1 MIFEF
6 TVKGLDCAHCAEKLR
21 AGVENADG
29 VEAAYLNFMTK
40 KLRVTVSGNSA
51 KIKKAIISAAK
62 KAEPEAEL
70 LEDEAEEEERPLAF
84 DLVRIIAGILIAI
97 AGAFIPEEFKLY
109 MFLAAYLVLGWDV
122 LLKAVK
128 NIFKGKVF
136 DENFLM
142 SIATVGAFFLGDYPE
157 AAAVMAFYQVG
168 ELFQE
173 YAVRRS
179 RKSIRALM
187 ELRPDSAR
195 VITEEGVK
203 EVMPE
208 EVLAGQKILVAPGE
222 RIPLDGKIISGESY
236 LETSALTGESVPRF
250 CSAGDEALSGA
261 VNQTGTLTIEVTRIY
276 GESTVAKILDLT
288 ENAGSRKSQ
297 SERFITRFAKWYT
310 PAVVAGAL
318 ILAVVP
324 PLFTGDSF
332 SFWLSRALIFLV
344 VSCPCALVISVP
356 MSFFGGIGAASRN
369 GILIKGGGAL
379 ENLAKCNTAV
389 FDKTGTLTEG
399 AFEVSG
405 VYPIRLSE
413 EEFLR
418 MCSIA
423 EGASSHPIACSVRRA
438 AGEMSAEELSELSI
452 EEIAGKGVKTV
463 FRGKTIIAGN
473 KALMNDAGISCGDV
487 NEGTVL
493 HLAVDGGYEGYLT
506 VSDRLRETTPKAVS
520 DLKRLGV
527 SRTVMLTGDTEAAA
541 ESIAKSA
548 GVDEYHAGLLPEDK
562 VKRLEELL
570 SDESRVTLFAGD
582 GINDAPALA
591 RADIGVAM
599 GGLGADAAVEA
610 ADMVLMHDDIG
621 AIAKG
626 IKIARHTVSIVR
638 QNIVFALTVKA
649 VVLILG
655 ACGIA
660 TMWLAVF
667 ADVGVAVLAVLNALR
682 SGAGIKKTAR

>member
-1 MIFEF
+1 MTFEF
-6 TVKGLDCAHCAEKLR
+6 TVSGIDCAECAEELR
-21 AGVENADG
+21 AAVERADG

-40 KLRVTVSGNSA
+40 KLRVTTSGNSA
-51 KIKKAIISAAK
+51 KIKKAIIAAAK
-62 KAEPEAEL
+62 SAEPEAEL
-70 LEDEAEEEERPLAF
+70 LEAGAEEKERPLSF
-84 DLVRIIAGILIAI
+84 DLARIIIGILVAA
-97 AGAFIPEEFKLY
+97 AGVFVPEEFKLY
-109 MFLAAYLVLGWDV
+109 PFLGAYLVLGLDV
-122 LLKAVK
+122 LWRAIK
-128 NIFKGKVF
+128 NIFRGKIF

-187 ELRPDSAR
+187 ELRPDYAR
-195 VITEEGVK
+195 LITEEGVK

-208 EVLAGQKILVAPGE
+208 DVLVCQKILVAAGE
-222 RIPLDGKIISGESY
+222 RIPLDGKVISGESY

-250 CSAGDEALSGA
+250 ASVGDEALSGA
-261 VNQTGTLTIEVTRIY
+261 VNQTGTLTIEVTRVY

-297 SERFITRFAKWYT
+297 SERFITRFAKWYN
-310 PAVVAGAL
+310 PAVVGAAL
-318 ILAVVP
+318 LLAVVP

-369 GILIKGGGAL
+369 GILIKGGGTL

-399 AFEVSG
+399 VFEVSG
-405 VYPIRLSE
+405 VYPVKLSE

-438 AGEMSAEELSELSI
+438 AGKLNSGELEELSI

-463 FRGKTIIAGN
+463 FRGKTLIAGN
-473 KALMNDAGISCGDV
+473 RALMDDAGISCADV
-487 NEGTVL
+487 KAGTVL
-493 HLAVDGGYEGYLT
+493 HLAIDGVYEGYLT
-506 VSDRLRETTPKAVS
+506 VSDRLRKTTPKAIS
-520 DLKRLGV
+520 DLKSLGI
-527 SRTVMLTGDTEAAA
+527 SRTVMLTGDTPAAA
-541 ESIAKSA
+541 ESIAKTA

-570 SDESRVTLFAGD
+570 FDEDKITLFAGD

-599 GGLGADAAVEA
+599 GGLGADA
-610 ADMVLMHDDIG
+610 G
-621 AIAKG
+621 G
-626 IKIARHTVSIVR
+626 
-638 QNIVFALTVKA
+638 
-649 VVLILG
+649 
-655 ACGIA
+655 
-660 TMWLAVF
+660 
-667 ADVGVAVLAVLNALR
+667 
-682 SGAGIKKTAR
+682 